1 MASGLYDKAR
11 NSFLDSG
18 IDWVNDTIKVALV
31 SASYTADMAN
41 DEFYSTISAAVIG
54 DPIEITNRST
64 SAGVAN
70 GDPVTSG
77 NLSTGSTV
85 TQVVIYKDTGDAST
99 SPLIARLDL
108 SPIPTNGGTVKITW
122 DTATNKIFR
131 L

>member
-1 MASGLYDKAR
+1 MAAGLFDKAR
-11 NSFLDSG
+11 DKFLNGD
-18 IDWVNDTIKVALV
+18 IDWDNDTIKVSLLG
-31 SASYTADMAN
+31 SGYTADMAN
-41 DEFYSTISAAVIG
+41 DEFYSSASSAAIG
-54 DPIEITNRST
+54 DPIEIDNRST
-64 SAGVAN
+64 AAGVAN

-77 NLSTGSTV
+77 TLSTGSTV
-85 TQVVIYKDTGDAST
+85 TQIVIWKDTGDAST